1 MLRPL
6 VEVAKAATSH
16 WVGTVRWFGC
26 TTRRGWKLRAMTTR
40 RFFYSNSR
48 PTTPARRRGK
58 SGRCRRSYRRHAR
71 YAVNRGGA
79 FTEFN
84 KASGGPTARVDVISP
99 HSVPRKDE
107 ARPAQIPAGLL
118 IALSLSQSSRECTPD
133 CTCTHAPD
141 NQQYSIRF
149 IGFAMEQR
157 VVYIVRII
165 FRPCQMYTKLI
176 SI

>member
-1 MLRPL
+1 LGWHCSL
-6 VEVAKAATSH
+6 VRLHHAAGMEATGH
-16 WVGTVRWFGC
+16 DDEKIF
-26 TTRRGWKLRAMTTR
+26 LLQL
-40 RFFYSNSR
+40 SR

-118 IALSLSQSSRECTPD
+118 IALSLSLKAAGSVRP
-133 CTCTHAPD
+133 
-141 NQQYSIRF
+141 
-149 IGFAMEQR
+149 
-157 VVYIVRII
+157 IVRVHTRLTTNNSTVFGSSDLQWNNALCIL
-165 FRPCQMYTKLI
+165 YV
-176 SI
+176 

>member
-1 MLRPL
+1 LGWHCSLVRLHHAAGMEATGHDDEKIFLLRL
-6 VEVAKAATSH
+6 
-16 WVGTVRWFGC
+16 
-26 TTRRGWKLRAMTTR
+26 
-40 RFFYSNSR
+40 SR

-58 SGRCRRSYRRHAR
+58 SGRCRRSYCRQ
-71 YAVNRGGA
+71 GLSLSQLPTITETA
-79 FTEFN
+79 FTEFT

-118 IALSLSQSSRECTPD
+118 IALSLSLSQSSRECTPD

-141 NQQYSIRF
+141 DQQQYSIWF
-149 IGFAMEQR
+149 IGFAMEQC